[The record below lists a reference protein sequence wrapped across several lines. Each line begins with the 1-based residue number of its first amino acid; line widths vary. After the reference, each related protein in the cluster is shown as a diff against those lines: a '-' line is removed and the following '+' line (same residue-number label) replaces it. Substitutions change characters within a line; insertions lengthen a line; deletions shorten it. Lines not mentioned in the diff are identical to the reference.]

1 MDLNAL
7 LRRNQLSLMAGD
19 RSMSP
24 REKLAHAQFAREIS
38 EQVGRTREALGAN
51 PVTQTGRALP
61 GSVT

>member
-7 LRRNQLSLMAGD
+7 LRRHQLSLMAGD

-24 REKLAHAQFAREIS
+24 SEKRAHAQFAREIS
-38 EQVGRTREALGAN
+38 EQIGRTREALGA
-51 PVTQTGRALP
+51 GRALP